1 MPGCKAHTAA
11 AGHLLVTILHKIAII
26 VAGGSG
32 KRAGTPIP
40 KQFCDLDGN
49 VFVYRAAA
57 KETLAP
63 EDTEEMTDSG
73 WALTL
78 FTCTTGGAYRL
89 AIRCERAAA
98 P

>member
-40 KQFCDLDGN
+40 KQFCDLDGKA
-49 VFVYRAAA
+49 VLEHSIETMHRAGA
-57 KETLAP
+57 ELIIVVLHS
-63 EDTEEMTDSG
+63 DYLEE
-73 WALTL
+73 
-78 FTCTTGGAYRL
+78 
-89 AIRCERAAA
+89 
-98 P
+98 